1 MAIGRPV
8 SLTSN
13 VASKTISVTAT
24 ADQTLFTVTGG
35 YRINQLAV
43 FRNGVRL
50 VDGSDYTARDGST
63 VTLLT
68 AANLNDTLEF
78 QIFDDFRVADAIQA
92 NASNQT
98 INGTLSATGGFNVGI
113 QSGGTDI
120 ATGVITAINF
130 LGVGNTFVY
139 DSSTKIV
146 DISLAGAGAGGTWAT
161 YDSETGI
168 TTTKKVRVAND
179 FSVTGV
185 STFAGAIDADGS
197 LDVDGHTELD
207 NVNVAGFSTFN
218 SVVKVGT
225 AITIDPTSGIIT
237 ATTFS
242 GNFTGSVTGVA
253 TGAEALVGTPDIT
266 VRNITGVAATFTGD
280 VSIEGELTYEDV
292 TNIDSIG
299 IITARSGIKL
309 GASGVGGTFSAAGYG
324 SLEGGLNVS
333 GVVTATSFAGDGS
346 SLTGIEA
353 ASFLF
358 NTGVSSSLTLAATG
372 IGTTALTLPS
382 TSGKQYI
389 VHSILASNVATGNT
403 EVNFVGAFDFNGGQ
417 RSYFAKQI
425 PIPTGMSV
433 EMLKQP
439 QVLNPSDKITVR
451 SSDFNRNGADDVID
465 VFISFE
471 EKTST
476 DLVGVGLGTVGLAVT
491 SAIGIFT
498 STSNPSVIQSI
509 RLTNVTDAG
518 GKVASIIVNNGSTD
532 RFLVENLVVPKYA
545 SIEVLD
551 NLKRIETN
559 HVVKIQ
565 IDEAETID
573 VQLSAKKITS

>member
-92 NASNQT
+92 NAGNQS
-98 INGTLSATGGFNVGI
+98 INGSLSATGGFNVGI

-130 LGVGNTFVY
+130 LGVGNTFAY

-168 TTTKKVRVAND
+168 TTSKKVRITND

-237 ATTFS
+237 ATTFT

-266 VRNITGVAATFTGD
+266 VRNITGVAATFSGD
-280 VSIEGELTYEDV
+280 VSIGGELTYEDV

-403 EVNFVGAFDFNGGQ
+403 EVNFVGAFDFNGGH

-439 QVLNPSDKITVR
+439 QVLNPSDRITVR
-451 SSDFNRNGADDVID
+451 SSDFNRNGADDIID
-465 VFISFE
+465 VFISYE

-476 DLVGVGLGTVGLAVT
+476 DLVGVGLGTVGLGVT
-491 SAIGIFT
+491 TAIGIFT

-509 RLTNVTDAG
+509 RLANVTDAG